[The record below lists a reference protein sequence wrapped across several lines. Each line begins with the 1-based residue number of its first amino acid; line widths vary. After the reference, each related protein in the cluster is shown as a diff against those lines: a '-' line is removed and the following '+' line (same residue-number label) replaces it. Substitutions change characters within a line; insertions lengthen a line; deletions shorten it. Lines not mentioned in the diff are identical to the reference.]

1 MKTTQLSAL
10 LFAGHLLASA
20 YVLAGDLDSA
30 MVSNTCAGCHG
41 TDGVSA
47 GQAPVIGGMNE
58 TYLIQTMQ
66 NYKDGVRYG
75 TIMERIARGYDKD
88 QIKAM
93 SKHYAS
99 LPWVNATQEV
109 DSALAA
115 KGKQLHMTKGCVG
128 CHGANGISPMPTTP
142 RLAGQYAEYMVI
154 QMQDYQDASRAIPPV
169 AVPMRGM
176 LAGMSEAD
184 LKALAHFY
192 ASQK

>member
-10 LFAGHLLASA
+10 LFAGGLLASA
-20 YVLAGDLDSA
+20 HVLAGDARLA
-30 MVSNTCAGCHG
+30 MISNTCAGCHG
-41 TDGVSA
+41 TDGASQ

-58 TYLIQTMQ
+58 MYLMQTMQ
-66 NYKDGVRYG
+66 NYKDGLRYG
-75 TIMERIARGYDKD
+75 TIMERIAKGYDKD
-88 QIKAM
+88 QLMAM

-99 LPWVNATQEV
+99 QPWVNATQEV

-154 QMQDYQDASRAIPPV
+154 QMQDYQDTSRAIPPV

-176 LAGMSEAD
+176 LAGMSEDD
-184 LKALAHFY
+184 LRALAHFY

>member
-99 LPWVNATQEV
+99 LPWVNATQDV

-154 QMQDYQDASRAIPPV
+154 QMQDYQDTSRAIPPV

-176 LAGMSEAD
+176 LAGMSEDD
-184 LKALAHFY
+184 LRALAHFY

>member
-20 YVLAGDLDSA
+20 QVLAGDLSSA

-75 TIMERIARGYDKD
+75 TIMERIARGYDKG
-88 QIKAM
+88 QLMTM

-99 LPWVNATQEV
+99 QPWVNANQEV
-109 DSALAA
+109 DSKLAA

-128 CHGANGISPMPTTP
+128 CHGASGISPMPTTP

>member
-20 YVLAGDLDSA
+20 HVLAGDLSSA

-47 GQAPVIGGMNE
+47 GQAPVIGGLNE

-109 DSALAA
+109 DSTLAA

>member
-1 MKTTQLSAL
+1 MKIAQLSAL
-10 LFAGHLLASA
+10 LFAGGLLASA
-20 YVLAGDLDSA
+20 HILAGDLSSA

-41 TDGVSA
+41 TDGASE
-47 GQAPVIGGMNE
+47 GQAPTIGGLNE
-58 TYLIQTMQ
+58 TYLMQTMQ
-66 NYKDGVRYG
+66 NYKDGLRYG

-88 QIKAM
+88 ELMTM

-99 LPWVNATQEV
+99 QPWVNATQRI
-109 DSALAA
+109 DRKLAS

-176 LAGMSEAD
+176 LAGMSEED
-184 LKALAHFY
+184 LRALAHFY